1 VKFLISDHVMLE
13 KKETDKKIDEASY
26 IKEKKGLNM

>member
-1 VKFLISDHVMLE
+1 MLE

-26 IKEKKGLNM
+26 IKEKKGLNMQPVV

>member
-1 VKFLISDHVMLE
+1 MIE